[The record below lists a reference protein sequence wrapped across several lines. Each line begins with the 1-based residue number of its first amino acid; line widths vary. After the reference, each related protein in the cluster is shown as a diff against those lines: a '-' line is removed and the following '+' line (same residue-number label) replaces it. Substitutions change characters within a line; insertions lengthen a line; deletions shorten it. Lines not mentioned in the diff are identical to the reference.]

1 MVALESGFRI
11 VDGNGVRWFGVALF
25 IVGGVLRL
33 WPIFTLQG
41 RFSGL
46 VAIQPE
52 HKLMTT
58 GIYSIVPQS
67 QLSGIARQ
75 RAGLGTSFSVWNWGA
90 TRDT

>member
-41 RFSGL
+41 RCRWIGGN
-46 VAIQPE
+46 P
-52 HKLMTT
+52 
-58 GIYSIVPQS
+58 
-67 QLSGIARQ
+67 AR
-75 RAGLGTSFSVWNWGA
+75 T
-90 TRDT
+90 